1 MPSSPY
7 PVVWLVAMFDLPVVE
22 RSQAKA
28 ASQFRNS
35 LLDLGFEMSQYSIY
49 LKHCRSAA
57 RGKAVAEK
65 VVSMVPQP
73 GSLHILTITDKQFD
87 RMIRVMSLDKKRV
100 TQPEQL
106 SLF

>member
-1 MPSSPY
+1 
-7 PVVWLVAMFDLPVVE
+7 MFDLPVVE
-22 RSQAKA
+22 STQAKA
-28 ASQFRNS
+28 ASKFRNS

-87 RMIRVMSLDKKRV
+87 RMIRVMSKDRKQVK
-100 TQPEQL
+100 QPEQL